1 MLVFDFIFI
10 FFKYQI
16 LHNLLLLFYSFFLLR
31 TLEINFVKSINYK
44 IFFEYLGLIETFF
57 KSSQDSYIFVILT
70 NYMILK
76 YFKIFQLTRI
86 NKIHVILK
94 SFKIKI
100 QNNRTLSILKHQKK
114 GKNNIGVSC
123 CKNMAFIT

>member
-100 QNNRTLSILKHQKK
+100 QNNRVEIIPNDFINFKTPEKRKK
-114 GKNNIGVSC
+114 
-123 CKNMAFIT
+123 

>member
-44 IFFEYLGLIETFF
+44 KKFEYLGLIETFF

-100 QNNRTLSILKHQKK
+100 QNNRVEIIPNDFINFKTLEKRKK
-114 GKNNIGVSC
+114 
-123 CKNMAFIT
+123 

>member
-44 IFFEYLGLIETFF
+44 KKFEYLGLIETFF

-100 QNNRTLSILKHQKK
+100 QNNRVEIIPNDFINFKTPEKRKK
-114 GKNNIGVSC
+114 
-123 CKNMAFIT
+123 